1 MATPSRLERPAFYA
15 LRPGG
20 WRDLL
25 TLLHPPYTAW
35 HLSYVAIGAAV
46 APRLDGHRLL
56 WTLLAFLLAV
66 GVAAHALDELHGR
79 PLQTNISDRVLIA
92 LTAVSLAGAI
102 AIGVVG
108 AVSIS
113 YWLLAFVAVG
123 VLLVLAYNLE
133 LLGGRMHSDLWFA
146 LAWGAFPA
154 FTAFW
159 VQAGE
164 VRVDGVLVAAACL
177 MLSMAQRRLST
188 PVREL
193 RRRTVSLHGRAA
205 IEQRTHDRAGRR
217 AGRGTDGG
225 RADGLCHWAGAA
237 CGRAG
242 AGEAYVTGCTTAV
255 PTFAC
260 SVALGLVLKRTDGPG
275 QSLAPC
281 GAEYRYRDDRH
292 RRQPVP
298 QGPARVGDPE
308 RRLATRR
315 RVRRRGRDERLVRRI
330 AKRDR
335 RLPG

>member
-1 MATPSRLERPAFYA
+1 VTTPSRLERPAFYA

-66 GVAAHALDELHGR
+66 GVAAHALDELHGH
-79 PLQTNISDRVLIA
+79 PLRTSISDRALIA

-113 YWLLAFVAVG
+113 YWLLAFVVVG
-123 VLLVLAYNLE
+123 VLLVLTYNLE

-159 VQAGE
+159 VQTGE
-164 VRVDGVLVAAACL
+164 VRVDGILVAAACL
-177 MLSMAQRRLST
+177 MLSLAQRRLST

-193 RRRTVSLHGRAA
+193 RRRTVSLQGQQELSSGR
-205 IEQRTHDRAGRR
+205 T
-217 AGRGTDGG
+217 
-225 RADGLCHWAGAA
+225 
-237 CGRAG
+237 
-242 AGEAYVTGCTTAV
+242 
-255 PTFAC
+255 
-260 SVALGLVLKRTDGPG
+260 VALDAARIAAPMEEALMACAAGLVL
-275 QSLAPC
+275 LA
-281 GAEYRYRDDRH
+281 
-292 RRQPVP
+292 
-298 QGPARVGDPE
+298 VGLVVG
-308 RRLATRR
+308 RLA
-315 RVRRRGRDERLVRRI
+315 
-330 AKRDR
+330 
-335 RLPG
+335 

>member
-1 MATPSRLERPAFYA
+1 VATPSRLERPAFYA

-46 APRLDGHRLL
+46 APHLDGDRLL

-79 PLQTNISDRVLIA
+79 PLQTDISDRALIT
-92 LTAVSLAGAI
+92 LTCISLAGAV

-113 YWLLAFVAVG
+113 YWLLAFVATG

-164 VRVDGVLVAAACL
+164 VRVDGVLVAAGCL
-177 MLSMAQRRLST
+177 MLSVAQRRLST

-193 RRRTVSLHGRAA
+193 RRRTVALYG
-205 IEQRTHDRAGRR
+205 EQVLSSGRR
-217 AGRGTDGG
+217 VNLDAARI
-225 RADGLCHWAGAA
+225 AAPMEGALMA
-237 CGRAG
+237 CA
-242 AGEAYVTGCTTAV
+242 T
-255 PTFAC
+255 
-260 SVALGLVLKRTDGPG
+260 GLVLLAG
-275 QSLAPC
+275 SLVL
-281 GAEYRYRDDRH
+281 DR
-292 RRQPVP
+292 
-298 QGPARVGDPE
+298 
-308 RRLATRR
+308 LS
-315 RVRRRGRDERLVRRI
+315 
-330 AKRDR
+330 
-335 RLPG
+335 